1 MLCDVSRMDAQNC
14 IYCRH
19 SYDVLYCIYYR
30 RSSDVLY
37 CIYYRHS
44 YEVLYCI
51 IAGAPMMY
59 CIVFIAGAPMMMMA
73 AQSNKG
79 YQGDDANANDQFYN
93 MYQSKFI
100 YCVCI
105 RQIKLAL

>member
-1 MLCDVSRMDAQNC
+1 MDAQN
-14 IYCRH
+14 
-19 SYDVLYCIYYR
+19 CIYYR

-44 YEVLYCI
+44 YDVLYCI
-51 IAGAPMMY
+51 
-59 CIVFIAGAPMMMMA
+59 IAGAPMMMMA

-93 MYQSKFI
+93 MYQS
-100 YCVCI
+100 
-105 RQIKLAL
+105 